1 MRDRPDSFP
10 ESLSGG
16 GGGHLILKEI
26 SSFLFVL
33 AYRRQDNLDLSVSA

>member
-16 GGGHLILKEI
+16 HLILKEI
-26 SSFLFVL
+26 SSFLFVI
-33 AYRRQDNLDLSVSA
+33 AYRSAG